1 MKFPALESIPA
12 KGVAHAPEKDI
23 IQTRDVDYRT
33 GGAFNIGAVAVLA
46 ILTALYALFW

>member
-1 MKFPALESIPA
+1 MVLALAVVVSLATP
-12 KGVAHAPEKDI
+12 HAPEKDI